1 MSFKNCFIELLC
13 FYLEQHQLSK
23 LLQYIDKLNGAL
35 GSQKIILT
43 RNIKREGLVRS
54 RIKGAN
60 IASGSVLTFL
70 DSHCEVT
77 EGWIEPLLDRIT
89 RNRSTVVC
97 PVIEVIS

>member
-1 MSFKNCFIELLC
+1 M
-13 FYLEQHQLSK
+13 
-23 LLQYIDKLNGAL
+23 
-35 GSQKIILT
+35 
-43 RNIKREGLVRS
+43 RS